1 LWKASL
7 YLCDYIIY
15 NSGVIFNKDSKV
27 VEFGA
32 GVGLTGLICSLFI
45 DKVMCTDLENVIKL
59 AENNYNLNKNILN
72 NEILFKKIDWKNYS
86 KIFDDE
92 ENHPASPYDLNEN
105 DRNYLKSSNLLLAA
119 DVVYDDELTINF
131 LNLLTKV
138 MSCRENQPKSAYIGI
153 EKRINFETKR
163 LDSVSSCYYY
173 FEQSMIELNDYITD
187 EGVKFKTEIL
197 DLSLPKYMISYD
209 RSEFLFIWKITTKIE
224 EDI

>member
-1 LWKASL
+1 MWKASL

-32 GVGLTGLICSLFI
+32 GVGLTSLICSLFI

-92 ENHPASPYDLNEN
+92 EEADELDE
-105 DRNYLKSSNLLLAA
+105 DAECLLLLLFG
-119 DVVYDDELTINF
+119 VLYSL
-131 LNLLTKV
+131 LNCST
-138 MSCRENQPKSAYIGI
+138 
-153 EKRINFETKR
+153 
-163 LDSVSSCYYY
+163 
-173 FEQSMIELNDYITD
+173 
-187 EGVKFKTEIL
+187 
-197 DLSLPKYMISYD
+197 
-209 RSEFLFIWKITTKIE
+209 
-224 EDI
+224 